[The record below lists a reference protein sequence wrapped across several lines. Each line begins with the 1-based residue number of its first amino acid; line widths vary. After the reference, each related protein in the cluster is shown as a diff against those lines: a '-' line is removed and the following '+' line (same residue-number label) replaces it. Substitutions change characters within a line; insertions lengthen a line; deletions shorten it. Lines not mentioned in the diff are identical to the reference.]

1 VEIGEARDVTDAETL
16 RHLYE
21 QIGYASWHERA
32 FETRGALVTQLQVR
46 QEVRASPEPPVT
58 PRDGRVPA
66 DASAARHRKLFDA
79 YCAVC
84 HGRNGRGRGLAFEAL
99 RTMTPDLTLLTQ
111 RNGGAFP
118 RFDVERC
125 ICAQVRSHSASGTRD
140 MPVWS
145 GALAIDGAPGA
156 AVHAQDIAEHVES
169 LQRRSP

>member
-1 VEIGEARDVTDAETL
+1 VTDAESL
-16 RHLYE
+16 RHLYR
-21 QIGYASWHERA
+21 QIGYASWHESA
-32 FETRGALVTQLQVR
+32 FETRGALVAQLQVR
-46 QEVRASPEPPVT
+46 QEVRASPGSTVT
-58 PRDGRVPA
+58 PQDGRVPA
-66 DASAARHRKLFDA
+66 DASAARQRKLYDA

-118 RFDVERC
+118 RFDIERC
-125 ICAQVRSHSASGTRD
+125 IRAQVRSHSARGTRD

-156 AVHAQDIAEHVES
+156 AVYATDIAAHVES